1 VDEVTLSGRLRL
13 TGRLLLPRPPFLSR
27 LEVAFLSP
35 PQLDFRLGGLAAAA
49 DLPGSKQQ
57 RFLLV
62 RWVGWLPPLTF
73 QVVRKNFFN
82 GLAGWA
88 GCRRSPSR

>member
-49 DLPGSKQQ
+49 DLPGSTLP

-62 RWVGWLPPLTF
+62 G
-73 QVVRKNFFN
+73 
-82 GLAGWA
+82 
-88 GCRRSPSR
+88 

>member
-1 VDEVTLSGRLRL
+1 MASVQLAHWPPQPLIFSVDEVTLSGRLRL

-49 DLPGSKQQ
+49 DLPGSTLQ

-62 RWVGWLPPLTF
+62 G
-73 QVVRKNFFN
+73 
-82 GLAGWA
+82 
-88 GCRRSPSR
+88 

>member
-1 VDEVTLSGRLRL
+1 VDEVALSGRLRL

-49 DLPGSKQQ
+49 DLPGSTQQ

-62 RWVGWLPPLTF
+62 GWLGWLPPLTF
-73 QVVRKNFFN
+73 QVVRNN
-82 GLAGWA
+82 VSYWMAGWA
-88 GCRRSPSR
+88 GCRR